1 MSKNKFVNI
10 PPSVLAL
17 TQLAR
22 LRVTNNPVMPHCFF
36 WFAMRTDRRV
46 RGEKREGERSGG
58 QAGERLAVDDRHN
71 SPELALEHHL
81 FCPLTLIFIDRSRT
95 RCRTIGSKKM

>member
-22 LRVTNNPVMPHCFF
+22 LRVTNNPVILSFF
-36 WFAMRTDRRV
+36 WLFHIDRGCEREKWGQ
-46 RGEKREGERSGG
+46 RGREGDRLYYEGEGG
-58 QAGERLAVDDRHN
+58 
-71 SPELALEHHL
+71 
-81 FCPLTLIFIDRSRT
+81 T
-95 RCRTIGSKKM
+95 

>member
-22 LRVTNNPVMPHCFF
+22 LRVTNNPVMPYSFF
-36 WFAMRTDRRV
+36 GLPCVHTEGCGRGREREQVKRV
-46 RGEKREGERSGG
+46 GGERDS
-58 QAGERLAVDDRHN
+58 Q
-71 SPELALEHHL
+71 
-81 FCPLTLIFIDRSRT
+81 LTTVIIAQN
-95 RCRTIGSKKM
+95 

>member
-17 TQLAR
+17 TQLVR
-22 LRVTNNPVMPHCFF
+22 LRVNNNPVMPHSFLV
-36 WFAMRTDRRV
+36 AMRTDRRV

-58 QAGERLAVDDRHN
+58 QAGERLALDDRHN

>member
-36 WFAMRTDRRV
+36 WFAMRTDRSAG
-46 RGEKREGERSGG
+46 GEKRERKERGAG
-58 QAGERLAVDDRHN
+58 GERLAVDDRHRPRV
-71 SPELALEHHL
+71 SPGAPNLLSSDAD
-81 FCPLTLIFIDRSRT
+81 FIDRSPT

>member
-22 LRVTNNPVMPHCFF
+22 LRVTNNPVIPSRF
-36 WFAMRTDRRV
+36 WLFPNTQREEEGKGVSGPESYTGRKRKGADPKAIADV
-46 RGEKREGERSGG
+46 RAQSDVWSVKYSVR
-58 QAGERLAVDDRHN
+58 
-71 SPELALEHHL
+71 
-81 FCPLTLIFIDRSRT
+81 
-95 RCRTIGSKKM
+95 